1 VKATTRRRRAAHR
14 GAARDARARP
24 GQAEGASALGVFA
37 AISTAPVLNDDT
49 AYTAVMRAATG
60 ELHAFVR

>member
-1 VKATTRRRRAAHR
+1 MRALGR
-14 GAARDARARP
+14 
-24 GQAEGASALGVFA
+24 AEGASVLGVFA
-37 AISTAPVLNDDT
+37 AISTAPVLNVDT